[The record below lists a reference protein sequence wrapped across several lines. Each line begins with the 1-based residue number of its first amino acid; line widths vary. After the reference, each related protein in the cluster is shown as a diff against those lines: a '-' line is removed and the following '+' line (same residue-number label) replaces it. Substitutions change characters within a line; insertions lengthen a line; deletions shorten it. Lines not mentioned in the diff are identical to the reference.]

1 MKYEIKANK
10 RRSFLMFSLSI
21 LFVVLGFLPFLG
33 VGLREYRKYLPVFH
47 DVIFIVVIIFFGF
60 TALIYLKM
68 ILSTKPTLS
77 ISEKGICDN
86 VFFGM
91 IEWEDVAGFRK
102 VKIQKH
108 DYVLILLK
116 NPEKHIEKFNFF
128 KQKWLNF
135 NHRQYGTPV
144 MIHTENLK
152 IDQEELLNIA
162 RKEWAEYKR
171 NKKNDF
177 KSNIE

>member
-1 MKYEIKANK
+1 MKYEIQANK
-10 RRSFLMFSLSI
+10 KRFFLMLGLSV

-33 VGLREYRKYLPVFH
+33 TGLRESRKYVPVFY
-47 DVIFIVVIIFFGF
+47 DAVFIVMIIFFGF

-68 ILSTKPTLS
+68 ILSTKPVIS

-86 VFFGM
+86 ASFGM

-102 VKIQKH
+102 VRVQKQ
-108 DYVLILLK
+108 DYILILLET
-116 NPEKHIEKFNFF
+116 PEKYIEKFNFF

-135 NHRQYGTPV
+135 NLKQYGTPV

-152 IDQEELLNIA
+152 IDQEELLNIV
-162 RKEWAEYKR
+162 RKEWTEYKR
-171 NKKNDF
+171 NKR
-177 KSNIE
+177 E

>member
-1 MKYEIKANK
+1 M
-10 RRSFLMFSLSI
+10 MFSLSI
-21 LFVVLGFLPFLG
+21 LFVVLGVLPFLG
-33 VGLREYRKYLPVFH
+33 VGLREYRKYVPVFY

-68 ILSTKPTLS
+68 ILNTKPVIS

-86 VFFGM
+86 VFFGL
-91 IEWEDVAGFRK
+91 IEWEDVVGFRK

-108 DYVLILLK
+108 DYVLILLE
-116 NPEKHIEKFNFF
+116 NPEKYIGKFNFF

-135 NHRQYGTPV
+135 NLKQYGTPV
-144 MIHTENLK
+144 VIHTENLK

>member
-1 MKYEIKANK
+1 MKYEIQANK
-10 RRSFLMFSLSI
+10 KRFFLMLGLSV

-33 VGLREYRKYLPVFH
+33 TGLRESRKYVPVFY
-47 DVIFIVVIIFFGF
+47 DAVFIVMIIFFGF

-68 ILSTKPTLS
+68 ILSTKPVIS

-86 VFFGM
+86 ASFGM

-102 VKIQKH
+102 VRVQKQ
-108 DYVLILLK
+108 DYILILLE
-116 NPEKHIEKFNFF
+116 NPEKYIEKFNFF

-152 IDQEELLNIA
+152 IDQEELLNIVQ
-162 RKEWAEYKR
+162 KEWTEYKR
-171 NKKNDF
+171 NKR
-177 KSNIE
+177 E

>member
-21 LFVVLGFLPFLG
+21 LFVVLGVLPFLG
-33 VGLREYRKYLPVFH
+33 VGLREYRKYVPVFH

-68 ILSTKPTLS
+68 ILSTKPVIS

-86 VFFGM
+86 VFFGL
-91 IEWEDVAGFRK
+91 IEWENVAGFRK
-102 VKIQKH
+102 VRVQKQ
-108 DYVLILLK
+108 DYILILLE
-116 NPEKHIEKFNFF
+116 NPEKYIGKFNFF

-135 NHRQYGTPV
+135 NLKQYGTPV
-144 MIHTENLK
+144 MIHTGNLK
-152 IDQEELLNIA
+152 IEQEELLNIV
-162 RKEWAEYKR
+162 RKEWTEYKR
-171 NKKNDF
+171 NKK
-177 KSNIE
+177 E

>member
-1 MKYEIKANK
+1 
-10 RRSFLMFSLSI
+10 
-21 LFVVLGFLPFLG
+21 
-33 VGLREYRKYLPVFH
+33 
-47 DVIFIVVIIFFGF
+47 
-60 TALIYLKM
+60 M
-68 ILSTKPTLS
+68 IS

-86 VFFGM
+86 VSFGL
-91 IEWEDVAGFRK
+91 IECEDVAGFRK
-102 VKIQKH
+102 VRVQKQ
-108 DYVLILLK
+108 DYILILLET
-116 NPEKHIEKFNFF
+116 PEKYIEKFNFF

>member
-1 MKYEIKANK
+1 MKYEIQVNK
-10 RRSFLMFSLSI
+10 KRFFLMLGLSV
-21 LFVVLGFLPFLG
+21 LFVVSGVLPFLG
-33 VGLREYRKYLPVFH
+33 VGLREYRKYVPVFH

-68 ILSTKPTLS
+68 ILSTKPVIS

-86 VFFGM
+86 VSFGM

-102 VKIQKH
+102 VRVQKQ
-108 DYVLILLK
+108 DYILILLE
-116 NPEKHIEKFNFF
+116 NPEKYIEKFNFF
-128 KQKWLNF
+128 KQKWLSLNLK
-135 NHRQYGTPV
+135 QYGTPV
-144 MIHTENLK
+144 MIHTGNLK
-152 IDQEELLNIA
+152 IDQEELLNIVQ
-162 RKEWAEYKR
+162 KEWAEYKR

>member
-1 MKYEIKANK
+1 
-10 RRSFLMFSLSI
+10 MFSLSI

-47 DVIFIVVIIFFGF
+47 DVIFIAVIIFFGF

-68 ILSTKPTLS
+68 ILSTKSTLS

-86 VFFGM
+86 VFFGL
-91 IEWEDVAGFRK
+91 IEWENVAGFRK

-116 NPEKHIEKFNFF
+116 NPEKYIEKFNFF

-135 NHRQYGTPV
+135 NLKQYETPV
-144 MIHTENLK
+144 IIHTGNLK
-152 IDQEELLNIA
+152 IDQEELLNIV
-162 RKEWAEYKR
+162 RKEWTEYKR
-171 NKKNDF
+171 NKR
-177 KSNIE
+177 E

>member
-1 MKYEIKANK
+1 
-10 RRSFLMFSLSI
+10 
-21 LFVVLGFLPFLG
+21 
-33 VGLREYRKYLPVFH
+33 
-47 DVIFIVVIIFFGF
+47 
-60 TALIYLKM
+60 M

-91 IEWEDVAGFRK
+91 IEWEDIAGFRK

-135 NHRQYGTPV
+135 DHRQYGTPV

>member
-10 RRSFLMFSLSI
+10 SRSFLMFSLSI

-33 VGLREYRKYLPVFH
+33 VGLRGYRKYVPVFH
-47 DVIFIVVIIFFGF
+47 DMIFIVVIIFFGF

-68 ILSTKPTLS
+68 ILSTKPVIS

-86 VFFGM
+86 VFFGL
-91 IEWEDVAGFRK
+91 IEWENVAGFRK
-102 VKIQKH
+102 VKIQKY
-108 DYVLILLK
+108 DYILILLE
-116 NPEKHIEKFNFF
+116 NPEKYIEKFNFF
-128 KQKWLNF
+128 KQKWLSLNLK
-135 NHRQYGTPV
+135 QYGTPV
-144 MIHTENLK
+144 MIHIGNLK

-171 NKKNDF
+171 NKR
-177 KSNIE
+177 E

>member
-33 VGLREYRKYLPVFH
+33 VGLREYRKYVHVFH

-60 TALIYLKM
+60 TALIYLKI

-86 VFFGM
+86 VFFGL

-102 VKIQKH
+102 LRVQKQ
-108 DYVLILLK
+108 DYILILLE
-116 NPEKHIEKFNFF
+116 NPEKYIEKFNFF

-135 NHRQYGTPV
+135 NLKQYGTPV

-152 IDQEELLNIA
+152 IDQEELLNIVQ
-162 RKEWAEYKR
+162 KEWAEYKR
-171 NKKNDF
+171 NRR
-177 KSNIE
+177 E

>member
-1 MKYEIKANK
+1 
-10 RRSFLMFSLSI
+10 MFSLSI

-47 DVIFIVVIIFFGF
+47 DVIFIAVIIFFGF

-68 ILSTKPTLS
+68 ILSTKSTLS

-86 VFFGM
+86 VFFGL
-91 IEWEDVAGFRK
+91 IEWENVAGFRK

-116 NPEKHIEKFNFF
+116 NTT
-128 KQKWLNF
+128 
-135 NHRQYGTPV
+135 RS
-144 MIHTENLK
+144 
-152 IDQEELLNIA
+152 EE
-162 RKEWAEYKR
+162 RRVGKECRSRWSPYH
-171 NKKNDF
+171 
-177 KSNIE
+177 

>member
-21 LFVVLGFLPFLG
+21 LFVVLGVLPFLG
-33 VGLREYRKYLPVFH
+33 VGLREYRKYVPVFH

-68 ILSTKPTLS
+68 ILSTKPVIS

-86 VFFGM
+86 VFFGL
-91 IEWEDVAGFRK
+91 IEWENVAGFRK
-102 VKIQKH
+102 VRVQKQ
-108 DYVLILLK
+108 DYILILLET
-116 NPEKHIEKFNFF
+116 PEKYIEKFNFF

-135 NHRQYGTPV
+135 NLKQYGTPV
-144 MIHTENLK
+144 IIHTGNLK
-152 IDQEELLNIA
+152 IDQEELLNIV
-162 RKEWAEYKR
+162 RKEWTEYKR
-171 NKKNDF
+171 NKR
-177 KSNIE
+177 E

>member
-1 MKYEIKANK
+1 M
-10 RRSFLMFSLSI
+10 MFSLSI

-33 VGLREYRKYLPVFH
+33 VGLREYRKYVHVFH

-60 TALIYLKM
+60 TALIYLKI

-86 VFFGM
+86 VFFGL

-102 VKIQKH
+102 LRVQKQ
-108 DYVLILLK
+108 DYILILLE
-116 NPEKHIEKFNFF
+116 NPEKYIEKFNFF
-128 KQKWLNF
+128 KQKWLSLNLK
-135 NHRQYGTPV
+135 QYGTPV
-144 MIHTENLK
+144 MIHTGNLK
-152 IDQEELLNIA
+152 IDQEELLNIV

-171 NKKNDF
+171 NKR
-177 KSNIE
+177 E

>member
-1 MKYEIKANK
+1 M
-10 RRSFLMFSLSI
+10 
-21 LFVVLGFLPFLG
+21 
-33 VGLREYRKYLPVFH
+33 GLREYRKYVPVFH

-86 VFFGM
+86 VSFGM
-91 IEWEDVAGFRK
+91 IGWEDVAGFRK
-102 VKIQKH
+102 VRVQKQ
-108 DYVLILLK
+108 DYILILLE
-116 NPEKHIEKFNFF
+116 NPEKYIEKFNFF
-128 KQKWLNF
+128 KQKWLKF

-144 MIHTENLK
+144 MIHIGNLK

-162 RKEWAEYKR
+162 RKEWAEYKK
-171 NKKNDF
+171 NKR
-177 KSNIE
+177 E